1 MRNNLFY
8 LFYLYNILAKS
19 MNAAIGFTS
28 DEESGSS
35 FWVELP
41 ICNESALET
50 IHVTET
56 EI

>member
-1 MRNNLFY
+1 
-8 LFYLYNILAKS
+8 